1 MNLTLLGG
9 GRVRPPSLCQFRQG
23 HLSPQAASTFTQGP
37 GSLGVDC
44 PASFS
49 WIRPDPSDGWRSTR
63 AALVVLLVPWAPTTS
78 LVR

>member
-9 GRVRPPSLCQFRQG
+9 GRAHPPSLCQFRQG
-23 HLSPQAASTFTQGP
+23 HLSPQAVRTFTQGP

-44 PASFS
+44 LASFL
-49 WIRPDPSDGWRSTR
+49 WIRPDPYNGRRSIPT
-63 AALVVLLVPWAPTTS
+63 ASVVLPIPWAPATS